1 VITFSKWDRRIN
13 AALRT
18 FDAELT
24 AAWRG
29 SGRPVDAM
37 KRFLH
42 EHVVATVAEF
52 KRLGLPEPSK
62 TMQLSIAEPF
72 VEELRQFCAKVE
84 RSDADRQAVFDA
96 AELARNL
103 LMGAAAMREEESG
116 VPT

>member
-1 VITFSKWDRRIN
+1 VITFSKWDRRID

-18 FDAELT
+18 LDAELT
-24 AAWRG
+24 EAWRG
-29 SGRPVDAM
+29 WGRPAAAM
-37 KRFLH
+37 KRFLSKH
-42 EHVVATVAEF
+42 AMITVAEF

-62 TMQLSIAEPF
+62 TMQLSIGEPF
-72 VEELRQFCAKVE
+72 VEELRQFCAKVD

-103 LMGAAAMREEESG
+103 LLGAAAMREEESG